1 MYGLVNMRKITKTLV
16 TAGVLTA
23 VAIGL
28 SGGVAAADR
37 PFGLGTLATAEQVA
51 GWDIDVRPDGK
62 DAPIGSGT
70 AADGEEIYAERC
82 AGCHGD
88 FGEGVD
94 RWPVLAGGHGSLV
107 SADPVKTVGSY
118 WPYASTVYDYVYRA
132 MPFGEA
138 QSLTHDETYQVVAYI
153 LYMNDVI
160 DDEFELSNKTIG
172 TVKMPNRDGFMLP
185 DPRPD
190 GQPTGAPCMTDC
202 KVSTKIIG
210 RARII
215 DVTPDKQ

>member
-1 MYGLVNMRKITKTLV
+1 MFGLVKMRHVAKTMV
-16 TAGVLTA
+16 YTGVVAGFVMALSGTA
-23 VAIGL
+23 VA
-28 SGGVAAADR
+28 AER
-37 PFGLGTLATAEQVA
+37 PFNLGTLATAEQIA

-62 DAPIGSGT
+62 GAPIGSGT
-70 AADGEEIYAERC
+70 AADGEEVYAERC
-82 AGCHGD
+82 GGCHGD
-88 FGEGVD
+88 FGEGID
-94 RWPVLAGGHGSLV
+94 RWPILAGGLGSLV
-107 SADPVKTVGSY
+107 TDDPVKTVGSY

-153 LYMNDVI
+153 LYMSDVI
-160 DDEFELSNKTIG
+160 DDEFVLSNETIG
-172 TVKMPNRDGFMLP
+172 SVKMPNQNGFMLP

-190 GQPTGAPCMTDC
+190 GQLASAPCMQNC
-202 KVSTKIIG
+202 EVSTKIIG

>member
-1 MYGLVNMRKITKTLV
+1 MFGLVKMRHVAKTMV
-16 TAGVLTA
+16 YTGVVAGFVMALSGTA
-23 VAIGL
+23 VA
-28 SGGVAAADR
+28 AER
-37 PFGLGTLATAEQVA
+37 PFNLGTLATAEQIA

-62 DAPIGSGT
+62 GAPIGSGT
-70 AADGEEIYAERC
+70 AADGEEVYAERC
-82 AGCHGD
+82 GSCHGD
-88 FGEGVD
+88 FGEGID
-94 RWPVLAGGHGSLV
+94 RWPILAGGLGSLV
-107 SADPVKTVGSY
+107 TDDPVKTVGSY

-153 LYMNDVI
+153 LYMSDVI
-160 DDEFELSNKTIG
+160 DDEFVLSNETIG
-172 TVKMPNRDGFMLP
+172 SVKMPNQNGFMLP

-190 GQPTGAPCMTDC
+190 GQLASAPCMQNC
-202 KVSTKIIG
+202 EVPTKIIG

>member
-1 MYGLVNMRKITKTLV
+1 MYGLVKMRHVAKTLV
-16 TAGVLTA
+16 TTGVVAGFAMV
-23 VAIGL
+23 L
-28 SGGVAAADR
+28 SGTATAAER
-37 PFGLGTLATAEQVA
+37 PFGLGTLATAEQIA

-62 DAPIGSGT
+62 GAPIGSGT
-70 AADGEEIYAERC
+70 AAEGEEIYAERC
-82 AGCHGD
+82 AACHGD

-94 RWPVLAGGHGSLV
+94 RWPILAGGLGSL
-107 SADPVKTVGSY
+107 ATGDPVKTVGSY

-153 LYMNDVI
+153 LYMSDVI
-160 DDEFELSNKTIG
+160 DDEFVLSNETIG
-172 TVKMPNRDGFMLP
+172 SVKMPNQNGFMLP

-190 GQPTGAPCMTDC
+190 GQLASAPCMQNCD
-202 KVSTKIIG
+202 VPTKIIG